1 MSNRPA
7 VTGWIKSKDTGN
19 NINLFAFWDGEY
31 GLSGRFSDEVC
42 CFTVETQSGEK
53 IEIKPDQVYL
63 NGKLESQY
71 LANTIAT
78 EKGEAQPAVNVEQ
91 PSSDNIPF

>member
-7 VTGWIKSKDTGN
+7 VTGWVKSKDTGN

-31 GLSGRFSDEVC
+31 GLSGRFSDEVKS
-42 CFTVETQSGEK
+42 FSVETQSGEM
-53 IEIKPDQVYL
+53 ITINPDQVYL

-78 EKGEAQPAVNVEQ
+78 ESSEAPAAVNVDQ